1 MKKFKRIF
9 VIVMDSAGI
18 GAAKDADKFDD
29 VGTNTWVHT
38 SQACGGL
45 NIPNINSLGIYDLDN
60 NIVGASKV
68 AHPHSYCL
76 KLEEVSASKDTL
88 TGHHEMMGIKTSVP
102 FRTFTETGFPDA
114 LIKELEEKTGR
125 HIVGNVAASGTE
137 IIKQWGEHQ
146 MKTGDLIVY
155 TSSDSVLQ
163 ICGHEDVIPL
173 EELYRYCHIA
183 REICN
188 RPEYSLGR
196 IIARPYVGTNKDNF
210 KRTPNRHDYA
220 VNPAGT
226 TYMDL
231 MKEHGFT
238 VSCVGKINDI
248 FNTCGVTETQST
260 KSNIDGMNKTI
271 ALLDKDFTGMVF
283 TNLVEFDSE
292 YGHRRNP
299 QGYGKAIEDF
309 DKQLGEFMAK
319 MNDDDL
325 VMVTADHGNDPTY
338 KGSDH
343 TRENVPLLVY
353 SKQFKNG
360 RMLPLHESFAGIG
373 ATIIENFG
381 IKKTTQIG
389 EPIKEL
395 LED

>member
-1 MKKFKRIF
+1 
-9 VIVMDSAGI
+9 
-18 GAAKDADKFDD
+18 
-29 VGTNTWVHT
+29 
-38 SQACGGL
+38 
-45 NIPNINSLGIYDLDN
+45 
-60 NIVGASKV
+60 
-68 AHPHSYCL
+68 
-76 KLEEVSASKDTL
+76 
-88 TGHHEMMGIKTSVP
+88 
-102 FRTFTETGFPDA
+102 
-114 LIKELEEKTGR
+114 
-125 HIVGNVAASGTE
+125 
-137 IIKQWGEHQ
+137 
-146 MKTGDLIVY
+146 
-155 TSSDSVLQ
+155 
-163 ICGHEDVIPL
+163 
-173 EELYRYCHIA
+173 
-183 REICN
+183 
-188 RPEYSLGR
+188 
-196 IIARPYVGTNKDNF
+196 
-210 KRTPNRHDYA
+210 
-220 VNPAGT
+220 
-226 TYMDL
+226 
-231 MKEHGFT
+231 
-238 VSCVGKINDI
+238 
-248 FNTCGVTETQST
+248 
-260 KSNIDGMNKTI
+260 MNKTI